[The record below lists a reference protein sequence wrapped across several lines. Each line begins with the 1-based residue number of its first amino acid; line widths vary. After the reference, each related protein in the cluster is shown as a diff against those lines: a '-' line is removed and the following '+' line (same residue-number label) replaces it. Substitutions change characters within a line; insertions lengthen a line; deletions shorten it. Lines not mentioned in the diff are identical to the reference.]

1 MYVDVHNKYFKLNSI
16 INDFQTRNASIKN
29 SMTMVQRPA
38 PYHKLKNGVKF
49 KLKPTASQELT
60 KEKDENTY
68 GTFSP

>member
-1 MYVDVHNKYFKLNSI
+1 
-16 INDFQTRNASIKN
+16 
-29 SMTMVQRPA
+29 MVQRPA

>member
-1 MYVDVHNKYFKLNSI
+1 
-16 INDFQTRNASIKN
+16 
-29 SMTMVQRPA
+29 MVQRPA

-68 GTFSP
+68 GTFSHTVLHVFAMCNYHGMSDSKTR